1 MPMDVYKV
9 LAVGFGGFLGSVAR
23 YVTVKSIDEKLNAVF
38 PYGTL
43 TVNVIGS
50 FLLGLIYTWI
60 TRKPGMTDTW
70 RLFLGAGFCGGFTTF
85 SAFALEN
92 FNLIQQKLVGTSLA
106 YVSVSLLAGL
116 LALAVGVWIGR
127 FL

>member
-1 MPMDVYKV
+1 MDVYKII
-9 LAVGFGGFLGSVAR
+9 AVGLGGCLGSIAR
-23 YVTVKSIDEKLNAVF
+23 YVTVKWADEKLNAVF

-43 TVNVIGS
+43 AVNIIGS
-50 FLLGLIYTWI
+50 FLLGLVYALAV
-60 TRKPGMTDTW
+60 RKAGIPENW

-92 FNLIQQKLVGTSLA
+92 FNLLQQKLIGTSVV
-106 YVSVSLLAGL
+106 YVSVSLIAGL
-116 LALAVGVWIGR
+116 LALAAGVWIGR

>member
-1 MPMDVYKV
+1 MDIYKV
-9 LAVGFGGFLGSVAR
+9 LAVGFGGFLGSIAR
-23 YVTVKSIDEKLNAVF
+23 YVTVKSVDEKLNTLF

-43 TVNVIGS
+43 SVNIIGS
-50 FLLGLIYTWI
+50 FLLGLIYVLAS
-60 TRKPGMTDTW
+60 RKTGMTEQW

-92 FNLIQQKLVGTSLA
+92 FNLIEQKLGGISLA

-116 LALAVGVWIGR
+116 LALAAGVWLGR

>member
-1 MPMDVYKV
+1 MNLYK
-9 LAVGFGGFLGSVAR
+9 LLLVGLGGFIGSISRFA
-23 YVTVKSIDEKLNAVF
+23 TVRFVDIRLNAVF

-43 TVNVIGS
+43 SVNLIGS
-50 FLLGLIYTWI
+50 FVLGAVYALTLRH
-60 TRKPGMTDTW
+60 TNSAEGW

-92 FNLIQQKLVGTSLA
+92 FNLLEQKMIGTSVLYMA
-106 YVSVSLLAGL
+106 VSLVAGL
-116 LALAVGVWIGR
+116 LAMAAGVWIAR

>member
-1 MPMDVYKV
+1 MDIYKV
-9 LAVGFGGFLGSVAR
+9 LAVGFGGFLGSIAR
-23 YVTVKSIDEKLNAVF
+23 YVTVKSVDDKLNAVF

-43 TVNVIGS
+43 SVNVIGS
-50 FLLGLIYTWI
+50 FLLGLIYVLAS
-60 TRKPGMTDTW
+60 RKAGLTDNW

-92 FNLIQQKLVGTSLA
+92 FNLIEQKLGGISLA

-116 LALAVGVWIGR
+116 LALAAGVWLGR

>member
-1 MPMDVYKV
+1 MDVYKV
-9 LAVGFGGFLGSVAR
+9 LAVGFGGFLGSIAR
-23 YVTVKSIDEKLNAVF
+23 YITVKSVDEKLNAVF

-43 TVNVIGS
+43 SVNIIGS
-50 FLLGLIYTWI
+50 FLLGLIYVLAS
-60 TRKPGMTDTW
+60 RKTGMTEQW

-92 FNLIQQKLVGTSLA
+92 FNLIEQKLGGISLA

-116 LALAVGVWIGR
+116 LALAAGVWLGR